1 MEILEVSTIEE
12 YQPEHILEYVKKNR
26 GILWEKIK
34 HFNDKLQCMQGS
46 VVAHSDEMQEQF
58 PLKHHIKDGL
68 YTREIFMPKGS
79 LVVSYIHK
87 QNHPSF
93 FMKGEMSVVLDTGEI
108 TKIKAPMVVQ
118 TDVGTQ
124 RVAYMHEDV
133 TWVCVYKTDKTTVK
147 EAEKQI
153 YTQDFT
159 ELPES
164 VIKTKGLLCRD

>member
-1 MEILEVSTIEE
+1 MEELNTCEE
-12 YQPEHILEYVKKNR
+12 KQKPEQILEYATQGR
-26 GILWEKIK
+26 GLLWERIAE
-34 HFNDKLQCMQGS
+34 FNQQLQKVEGS
-46 VVAHSDEMQEQF
+46 VLAKSEEMQSQF

-108 TKIKAPMVVQ
+108 KRIKAPLTIQ
-118 TDVGTQ
+118 TEVGTQ

-133 TWVCVYKTDKTTVK
+133 TWVCVYKTDKTTVE
-147 EAEKQI
+147 EAEKEI
-153 YTQDFT
+153 YTQDFK
-159 ELPES
+159 ELPDS
-164 VIKTKGLLCRD
+164 VINIKGLLCQD